1 MKQAIVWIGALIA
14 VGLALAYW
22 KLLAAL
28 VVVGLLVWGGYRVG
42 AALRAKR
49 QDWINGQTAR
59 RSALAARAEFQN
71 QQYLSGEDRGTF
83 GAYRP
88 ESLD

>member
-1 MKQAIVWIGALIA
+1 MKQALVWIGALIA
-14 VGLALAYW
+14 IGLALTYW

-28 VVVGLLVWGGYRVG
+28 VALGLIVWGGYRAG
-42 AALRAKR
+42 TALRAKR

-71 QQYLSGEDRGTF
+71 QQYLAGEDRGMYGT
-83 GAYRP
+83 YRP

>member
-1 MKQAIVWIGALIA
+1 MKQVLVWIGALIA
-14 VGLALAYW
+14 VGLALTYW

-28 VVVGLLVWGGYRVG
+28 VALGLIVWGGYRAG
-42 AALRAKR
+42 TALRAKR
-49 QDWINGQTAR
+49 QDWLNGQTAR

-71 QQYLSGEDRGTF
+71 QQYLAGEDRGMYGT
-83 GAYRP
+83 YRP

>member
-1 MKQAIVWIGALIA
+1 MKQALALVGVLIA

-28 VVVGLLVWGGYRVG
+28 VIVGLLVWGGYRAGTV
-42 AALRAKR
+42 LLAKR
-49 QDWINGQTAR
+49 QDRINGQTAR

-71 QQYLSGEDRGTF
+71 QQYLAGEDRGMYGT
-83 GAYRP
+83 YRP